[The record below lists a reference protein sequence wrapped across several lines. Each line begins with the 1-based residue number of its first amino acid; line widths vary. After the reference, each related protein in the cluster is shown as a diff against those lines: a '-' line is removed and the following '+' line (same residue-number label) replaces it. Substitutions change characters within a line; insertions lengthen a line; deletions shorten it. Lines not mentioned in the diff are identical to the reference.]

1 MRIQTRWR
9 RLSLRARLSLVL
21 VGLLSISC
29 AALTVVTSVALHTY
43 LIDRLDQQ
51 LLAAG
56 NRYAV
61 SLEHPND
68 HDADND
74 DFTSVVGQQAGTLGA
89 RSVHGVLTGSGI
101 ITDGSA
107 SRSIPLP
114 DQAILA
120 RLPISG
126 PRNLDLPELG
136 DYRIVVTA
144 GQDSDLLV
152 TGLPRR
158 PVDETIQRLAL
169 IEIMVFVV
177 AMLLTG
183 VAGAFCVGFTLR
195 PLDRVSRTALS
206 VAELPLA
213 QGDVQ
218 LPQRLLNPAP
228 GTEVGRVTAAV
239 NSMLEHVESAFA
251 ERHASETLLR
261 QFVADASHELRTPV
275 AVIRSHAEYAQM
287 TSIGLPFEVTEALS
301 RITSESERMGMLV
314 NDLLLLARLDAGREL
329 SREQVDLTRIML
341 DAVIDARAVGSA
353 HRWLLHLPDHE
364 VLVQGDPNSLRQVML
379 NLLSN
384 AAEHTPDG
392 TVVTVGLVAGPD
404 TVVATVTDTGPGIAS
419 EFLPHVF
426 ERFAR
431 FDSARHHHGGESGLG
446 LAIVEAIVRAHDGT
460 ISVTSKPGE
469 TVFTFVL
476 PAYSASAYEQ

>member
-1 MRIQTRWR
+1 MSIRSRLH

-43 LIDRLDQQ
+43 LLDRLDQQ
-51 LLAAG
+51 LVAAG

-74 DFTSVVGQQAGTLGA
+74 DFTSVVGQEAGTLGA
-89 RSVHGVLTGSGI
+89 RLANGALTASGI
-101 ITDGSA
+101 VTDGSA

-114 DQAILA
+114 AKVILA

-126 PRNLDLPELG
+126 PRNLRLPGLG

-144 GQDSDLLV
+144 GQDGDLLV

-158 PVDETIQRLAL
+158 AVDETIRRLAL
-169 IEIMVFVV
+169 IEILVFV
-177 AMLLTG
+177 AALLLTG
-183 VAGAFCVGFTLR
+183 VAGALCVGLTLR

-287 TSIGLPFEVTEALS
+287 TAGGLPVEVAEALS
-301 RITSESERMGMLV
+301 RISSESERMGMLV
-314 NDLLLLARLDAGREL
+314 DDLLLLARLDAGREL
-329 SREQVDLTRIML
+329 LREQVDLTRIML
-341 DAVIDARAVGSA
+341 DAVIDARAVGPD

-364 VLVQGDPNSLRQVML
+364 VFVQGDPNSLRQVVL

-384 AAEHTPDG
+384 AAEHTPEG
-392 TVVTVGLVAGPD
+392 TVVTVRLTAEAGSV
-404 TVVATVTDTGPGIAS
+404 TATITDTGPGIAHD
-419 EFLPHVF
+419 FLPHVF

-431 FDSARHHHGGESGLG
+431 DDSARRHHGGESGLG
-446 LAIVEAIVRAHDGT
+446 LAIVEAIVRAHAGT
-460 ISVTSKPGE
+460 ISVTSEPGR
-469 TVFTFVL
+469 TVFTLVL
-476 PAYSASAYEQ
+476 PPYSSGS